1 MDHWHTQA
9 VMRMAAICLFVT
21 IPALGAATSGV
32 EEFPAVQRFLSGDEA
47 PLLRYRAFRRLEASN
62 DKFKKDAWLEV
73 WTEADETGFRYEIVS
88 QGGSEYIGN
97 RVLKKALE
105 REQAIWNGRLAAR
118 SSLTTDNYQFIAAQ
132 REPEGL
138 IRVTVK
144 PKRQDDLLIDG
155 TILLKG
161 EDGDLVRVEG
171 RLAKSP
177 SFWAGRVQVVREYV
191 RLEGVRVPV
200 RTESV
205 AQVKMAGASSFTMTY
220 QYETINGQHLA
231 SRVESRDRGGANA
244 AGS

>member
-1 MDHWHTQA
+1 
-9 VMRMAAICLFVT
+9 MRMVAVTCLIVVVQ
-21 IPALGAATSGV
+21 AQGAATSDV
-32 EEFPAVQRFLSGDEA
+32 EEFPSVQRFLSGDEA
-47 PLLRYRAFRRLEASN
+47 PLQRYRAFRRLEASN

-73 WTEADETGFRYEIVS
+73 WTEADETGFRYEIVR

-105 REQAIWNGRLAAR
+105 REQAIWNGRLAPR
-118 SSLTTDNYQFIAAQ
+118 SSLTRDNYQFIAAH

-138 IRVTVK
+138 IRVRVK
-144 PKRQDDLLIDG
+144 PKREDDLLIDG

-161 EDGDLVRVEG
+161 EEGDLVRVEG

-191 RLEGVRVPV
+191 RIEGVRVPV

-220 QYETINGQHLA
+220 QYETINGQYI
-231 SRVESRDRGGANA
+231 SSV
-244 AGS
+244 GS

>member
-1 MDHWHTQA
+1 
-9 VMRMAAICLFVT
+9 MAAICLIVT
-21 IPALGAATSGV
+21 VPALGAATSGV
-32 EEFPAVQRFLSGDEA
+32 EEFPAVQRFLSGDEV

-62 DKFKKDAWLEV
+62 VKFKKDAWLEV

-231 SRVESRDRGGANA
+231 SRVESRDRRGAND